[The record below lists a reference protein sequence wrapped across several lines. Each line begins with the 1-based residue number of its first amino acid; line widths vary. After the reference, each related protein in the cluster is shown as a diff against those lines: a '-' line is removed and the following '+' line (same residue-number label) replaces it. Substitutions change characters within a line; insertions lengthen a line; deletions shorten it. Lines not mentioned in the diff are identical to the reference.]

1 MNLHLQIS
9 FSFLLHLVLASVS
22 IYVFYRYYIFAF
34 KTPKPSGPAAIGR
47 AMGAL
52 AVCEILGSYFIWFLF
67 KASSVIFS
75 GEIFD
80 LGSKS
85 LSVVLFYMA
94 ALTSGFIASRTSENT
109 QSMNYKMQ
117 AALGFIPHTIIGFVV
132 FTGSIYNH
140 LVFWPYIPLVVAGGL
155 IQIKCSKA
163 KA

>member
-9 FSFLLHLVLASVS
+9 FAFLLHLILASVS
-22 IYVFYRYYIFAF
+22 IYICYRYYIFAF

-52 AVCEILGSYFIWFLF
+52 AIYEILGSYVIWFIF
-67 KASSVIFS
+67 KTSSVIFGS
-75 GEIFD
+75 EIFD

-85 LSVVLFYMA
+85 LSVVLFYIA
-94 ALTSGFIASRTSENT
+94 VIASGFIASRTAENT

-117 AALGFIPHTIIGFVV
+117 AALGFVPHTIIGFVV
-132 FTGSIYNH
+132 FSGSVYNH

-155 IQIKCSKA
+155 IQITCSKA